1 MKVIELARKLKV
13 GEVYIHMVM
22 RDLSAK
28 KGMVFTKK
36 GRRYDLTEAE
46 VTKQLENIL
55 SGKELSVIGMFMEDD
70 IKLES

>member
-36 GRRYDLTEAE
+36 GRRYDLTSEE
-46 VTKQLENIL
+46 VRLL
-55 SGKELSVIGMFMEDD
+55 LKEIMRRKG
-70 IKLES
+70 IA

>member
-46 VTKQLENIL
+46 VQEIW
-55 SGKELSVIGMFMEDD
+55 KEIQRRKGLINE
-70 IKLES
+70 